1 MAVKISSLSRGNVHS
16 LGTSGAQRTDPGSN
30 TEASARSRSP
40 GGDTLS
46 LTSTAGELQQLEGR
60 IKQMPVVDAQLVDE
74 VQRKLSTGSFRVDPE
89 SSASKL
95 LDMERSLS

>member
-16 LGTSGAQRTDPGSN
+16 LGSSGTQRTDPGSN

-46 LTSTAGELQQLEGR
+46 LTNTAGDLQQLEGR
-60 IKQMPVVDAQLVDE
+60 IKQMPVVDEE
-74 VQRKLSTGSFRVDPE
+74 VYTYVEQPAVGEPPYRYS
-89 SSASKL
+89 
-95 LDMERSLS
+95 RSEA